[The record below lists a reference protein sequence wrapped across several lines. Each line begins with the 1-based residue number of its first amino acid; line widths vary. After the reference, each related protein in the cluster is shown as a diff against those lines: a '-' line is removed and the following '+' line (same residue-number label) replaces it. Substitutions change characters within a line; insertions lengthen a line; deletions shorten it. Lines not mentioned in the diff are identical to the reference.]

1 MLTQGLAVFRKD
13 LKVDFKGVSP
23 FLALGPVARAELG
36 QDRQGGGL
44 RGAPVSRKEGS
55 ERPFAR
61 ECEKSRGDFA
71 AFLRWFRSRFTSVLA

>member
-13 LKVDFKGVSP
+13 LKVDFKGASL
-23 FLALGPVARAELG
+23 FWALGPVARAELG
-36 QDRQGGGL
+36 QDRQGRGL

-55 ERPFAR
+55 ERPCTRMR
-61 ECEKSRGDFA
+61 EEPWRFP